1 MANAVCVDNKS
12 NKIKIRSETVRF
24 GELLCNTV
32 KKNVSNKKKKGILKH
47 VEFCCKKWTD
57 RI

>member
-32 KKNVSNKKKKGILKH
+32 KKNVSNKKKKGY
-47 VEFCCKKWTD
+47 
-57 RI
+57 

>member
-32 KKNVSNKKKKGILKH
+32 KKNVSNKKKRDIKARGILLQKMN
-47 VEFCCKKWTD
+47 
-57 RI
+57 R